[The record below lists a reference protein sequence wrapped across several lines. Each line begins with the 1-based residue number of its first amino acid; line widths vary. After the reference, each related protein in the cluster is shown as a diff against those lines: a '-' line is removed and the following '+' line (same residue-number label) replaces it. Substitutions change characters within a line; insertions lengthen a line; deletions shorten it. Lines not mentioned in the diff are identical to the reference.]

1 MADSDLQE
9 ISKSRIPSSKMVLPK
24 LARLAILVAMDASA
38 IWYLYKLLSLG
49 YYPLAAV
56 TLIIV
61 IFVNVVLLRQQ
72 AYPIRWMVVGLVLM
86 MMFTIYPIF
95 FTVWVSFTNY
105 GEGHLITK
113 TQAIDQIS
121 KAKYLP
127 ETGLAFTWTAYKT
140 SEGVY
145 ALWLKDADGNGYLAL
160 VGEPLTQ
167 PKPGELGIGEFDD
180 KGIPKTIEGYQRLN
194 AFMAAADA

>member
-1 MADSDLQE
+1 MYGGENVADSDLQE

-61 IFVNVVLLRQQ
+61 IFVNVVLLHQQ

-86 MMFTIYPIF
+86 TMFTIYPIF

-113 TQAIDQIS
+113 RRHRPDFKSIS
-121 KAKYLP
+121 PADWHSPGQPLGS
-127 ETGLAFTWTAYKT
+127 EVCATLA
-140 SEGVY
+140 
-145 ALWLKDADGNGYLAL
+145 
-160 VGEPLTQ
+160 
-167 PKPGELGIGEFDD
+167 
-180 KGIPKTIEGYQRLN
+180 
-194 AFMAAADA
+194 